1 MRNIAIIIFTSLTT
15 ILYGQVS
22 EIEGYIINENQ
33 NPIKYA
39 NVGIIG
45 KPLGTVSDSLGKFTL
60 FLEKTFFRDTIL
72 ISHLGYENR
81 KIPVTS
87 IIKGEPLIIKT
98 KTKNVKLEEVVINSF
113 KKKIGQKGRDKVNTK
128 RGVQFSISSKKNQNL
143 GAVIGRKF
151 KFSNR
156 KKSLLEEVIFY
167 VKYND
172 FEKAKFRIIIY
183 DMKNGKPDKILNNKP
198 IYKSIYNKFQGW
210 VSIDISNLKIS
221 VNKNIIVG
229 IEWIEHSKN
238 GSKLSLPIIVPSIGS
253 THFYR
258 YGSQS
263 KWRKF
268 RGISTALI
276 VRYRETKE

>member
-1 MRNIAIIIFTSLTT
+1 MILMSLTT
-15 ILYGQVS
+15 FLHGQVS
-22 EIEGYIINENQ
+22 EIEGRIIDENK
-33 NPIKYA
+33 NPIEYA
-39 NVGIIG
+39 NVGILG
-45 KPLGTVSDSLGKFTL
+45 KPQGTVSDSLGKFAL
-60 FLEKTFFRDTIL
+60 FLDKTFLNDTIL

-81 KIPVTS
+81 KILVSS
-87 IIKGEPLIIKT
+87 IIEGEPLIIKT
-98 KTKNVKLEEVVINSF
+98 KTKNVELEEVVINSF
-113 KKKIGQKGRDKVNTK
+113 GDKISQKGRDKVNTK
-128 RGVQFSISSKKNQNL
+128 RSVQFSLSNIKNQNL

-156 KKSLLEEVIFY
+156 KKNLLEEVKFY

-172 FEKAKFRIIIY
+172 FEKAKFRINIY
-183 DMKNGKPDKILNNKP
+183 DIKNGKPYKIINKKP
-198 IYKSIYNKFQGW
+198 IYKSIHNKFQGW
-210 VSIDISNLKIS
+210 VSVDISNLEIS
-221 VNKNIIVG
+221 VNENIVVG

-238 GSKLSLPIIVPSIGS
+238 GSKLSLPMIVPSIGS

-268 RGISTALI
+268 GGISTALI